1 MSEMFPRADDYELSP
16 KTVKLLQL
24 WREGTEK
31 MQRNEAQ
38 TGNHGE
44 PPELEKV
51 LKAVHKLNSYHAGL
65 VVIDLLTLLDAM
77 EQAVT
82 LLTADRMEKS
92 LGGAEDPDGGQP

>member
-1 MSEMFPRADDYELSP
+1 MLSGAGDYELSP
-16 KTVKLLQL
+16 KTAHLLEL

-38 TGNHGE
+38 TGRTGQ

-51 LKAVHKLNSYHAGL
+51 VKAVGKLNSYHAGL

-92 LGGAEDPDGGQP
+92 LGEAEEPDGGQA

>member
-1 MSEMFPRADDYELSP
+1 MLPRADDYELNP
-16 KTVKLLQL
+16 KTVKLLEL

-38 TGNHGE
+38 AGDPGE
-44 PPELEKV
+44 PPELAKV
-51 LKAVHKLNSYHAGL
+51 VKAVGKLNSYHAGL

-92 LGGAEDPDGGQP
+92 FNEEGKTDA

>member
-1 MSEMFPRADDYELSP
+1 MLPKREDYELSP
-16 KTVKLLQL
+16 KTVELLDL

-38 TGNHGE
+38 TGHHGK

-51 LKAVHKLNSYHAGL
+51 LAKVRRLNSYHAGL

-82 LLTADRMEKS
+82 LLTAERMEKS
-92 LGGAEDPDGGQP
+92 LGEVEEPGGES

>member
-1 MSEMFPRADDYELSP
+1 MLSGAGDYELSP
-16 KTVKLLQL
+16 KTAQLLEL

-38 TGNHGE
+38 TGHHGE

-51 LKAVHKLNSYHAGL
+51 VKAVGRLNSYHAGL

-82 LLTADRMEKS
+82 LLTAERMEKS
-92 LGGAEDPDGGQP
+92 LGEAEEPDGGR